1 MNSPAVLSSKV
12 GRRPF
17 ITLKL
22 ATSLDGKIALANGQS
37 EWITSERSRAQGRRL
52 RSEHDAIAIGANTA
66 VLDNPQLT
74 TRIAGRPDPQRV
86 IFDSRLRVSPQSN
99 LAKTARDIPV
109 LLFHDAALKTEA
121 SPLKDMGVF
130 LLPIARTSK
139 GLDVA
144 EALSVLRNR
153 GIETLLV
160 EGGGTLAASF
170 LRLGVVDR
178 IDWFRAPIILGGD
191 GRNAVGDLRI
201 EAMQDVFKLPRVH
214 LSELGDDIYERYQ
227 RIET

>member
-1 MNSPAVLSSKV
+1 MNSAAF
-12 GRRPF
+12 RRPF
-17 ITLKL
+17 VTLKL

-37 EWITSERSRAQGRRL
+37 EWITGERSREQGRRL
-52 RSEHDAIAIGANTA
+52 RAEHDAIAVGANTA

-74 TRIAGRPDPQRV
+74 TRMAGKADPQRV
-86 IFDSRLRVSPQSN
+86 IFDSQLRLSPKSN
-99 LAKTARDIPV
+99 LAQTARDIPV
-109 LLFHDAALKTEA
+109 LVFHDAELDV
-121 SPLKDMGVF
+121 SSHPLKEHGVF
-130 LLPIARTSK
+130 CLPIEHKAG

-144 EALSVLRNR
+144 EALTVMRNR

-191 GRNAVGDLRI
+191 GRNAVGDLGI
-201 EAMQDVFKLPRVH
+201 DAMQDVYKLPRVH
-214 LSELGDDIYERYQ
+214 LSELGDDVYERYQ
-227 RIET
+227 RLES

>member
-1 MNSPAVLSSKV
+1 MKTPSF
-12 GRRPF
+12 RRPF
-17 ITLKL
+17 VTLKL

-37 EWITSERSRAQGRRL
+37 EWITGEKARAQGRQL
-52 RSEHDAIAIGANTA
+52 RAKHDAIAVGANTA

-74 TRIAGRPDPQRV
+74 TRIAGQPNPQRV
-86 IFDSRLRVSPQSN
+86 IFDSRLRLSPDSN

-109 LLFHDAALKTEA
+109 LLFHDSAASSA
-121 SPLKDMGVF
+121 AHPLRDRGVF
-130 LLPIARTSK
+130 MLPVDKHSQ
-139 GLDVA
+139 GLDIA
-144 EALSVLRNR
+144 EALTVLRNR

-191 GRNAVGDLRI
+191 GRSAVGDLGI
-201 EAMQDVFKLPRVH
+201 EAMSDVFKLPRVH

-227 RIET
+227 KLEA

>member
-1 MNSPAVLSSKV
+1 MNTSTF
-12 GRRPF
+12 RRPF

-37 EWITSERSRAQGRRL
+37 EWITGERSRAQGRQL
-52 RSEHDAIAIGANTA
+52 RAEHDAIAVGANTA
-66 VLDNPQLT
+66 LLDNPQLT
-74 TRIAGRPDPQRV
+74 TRIPGRPDPQRV
-86 IFDSRLRVSPQSN
+86 IFDSRLRLSPDSN

-109 LLFHDAALKTEA
+109 LLFHDRTRSAQSHTL
-121 SPLKDMGVF
+121 SDLGVF
-130 LLPIARTSK
+130 LLPVAKTDQ
-139 GLDVA
+139 GLDIA
-144 EALSVLRNR
+144 EALTVLRNR

-160 EGGGTLAASF
+160 EGGGTSAASF

-191 GRNAVGDLRI
+191 GRNAVGTLGL
-201 EAMQDVFKLPRVH
+201 EAMTDVFRLPRIH

-227 RIET
+227 KLEA

>member
-1 MNSPAVLSSKV
+1 MKSPAF
-12 GRRPF
+12 RRPF
-17 ITLKL
+17 VTLKL

-37 EWITSERSRAQGRRL
+37 EWITGERSREQGRRL
-52 RSEHDAIAIGANTA
+52 RAEHDAIAVGANTA

-74 TRIAGRPDPQRV
+74 TRIAGRSDPQRV
-86 IFDSRLRVSPQSN
+86 VFDSQLRLSPKSN
-99 LAKTARDIPV
+99 LAQTARDIPV
-109 LLFHDAALKTEA
+109 LAFHDAELDASSNSLKEH
-121 SPLKDMGVF
+121 GVF
-130 LLPIARTSK
+130 CLPIARKSG
-139 GLDVA
+139 GLDIA
-144 EALSVLRNR
+144 EALTLLRNR

-191 GRNAVGDLRI
+191 GRSAIGELGID
-201 EAMQDVFKLPRVH
+201 AMQNVFKLPRVH

-227 RIET
+227 RLET

>member
-1 MNSPAVLSSKV
+1 VRQLESSGNS
-12 GRRPF
+12 
-17 ITLKL
+17 
-22 ATSLDGKIALANGQS
+22 D
-37 EWITSERSRAQGRRL
+37 ITS
-52 RSEHDAIAIGANTA
+52 DDIGALVMEGLA
-66 VLDNPQLT
+66 GLDSVAYVRYASVYKDFRATQDFE
-74 TRIAGRPDPQRV
+74 DPQRV

-130 LLPIARTSK
+130 LLPIARSSE